1 MFKDLDPILHSQLRL
16 SIVSILM
23 TVDEANFNFIKDA
36 TKATPGNISIQI
48 KKLQEAGY
56 IQVKKSFLNNYPNTT
71 LSITTKGMKA
81 FETYV
86 SDLKNYINPRK

>member
-23 TVDEANFNFIKDA
+23 TVDEANFNFIKES
-36 TKATPGNISIQI
+36 TKAAAGNISIQI

-56 IQVKKSFLNNYPNTT
+56 IKVERTFKNNYPNTT
-71 LSITTKGMKA
+71 ISITRKGVEA
-81 FETYV
+81 FEDYV
-86 SDLKNYINPRK
+86 NNLKKYINPRK

>member
-23 TVDEANFNFIKDA
+23 TVNEANFNFIKES
-36 TKATPGNISIQI
+36 TKATSGNISIQI
-48 KKLQEAGY
+48 KKLQDAGY
-56 IQVKKSFLNNYPNTT
+56 IKVKKSFKDNYPNTT
-71 LSITTKGMKA
+71 ISITKKGIEA

-86 SDLKNYINPRK
+86 NNLKKYINPDK

>member
-23 TVDEANFNFIKDA
+23 TVEETNFSFIKESTNA
-36 TKATPGNISIQI
+36 AAGNISIQI

-56 IQVKKSFLNNYPNTT
+56 IEVKKSFKNNYPNTSI
-71 LSITTKGMKA
+71 SITRKGIKA
-81 FETYV
+81 FEDYV
-86 SDLKNYINPRK
+86 NNLKKYIDPK